1 MTAHVVWLITLPGT
15 HLQGGGEL
23 GAGADPALS
32 SASGTA
38 DYSGPYAVC
47 DHVLSYR
54 PATTAMIPFSTEGG
68 SDGNGNWTVH
78 VPNVLFG
85 TAPDGAFPANATC
98 TNPVSPSDPPYDGAA
113 GYTLREHLN
122 SGVSGEGFED
132 LTFHFS
138 THQPTTTAHY
148 PQVSRTE
155 TDYGGST
162 STVSWSGTITAVI
175 GPGVS

>member
-1 MTAHVVWLITLPGT
+1 LRCWRAWWI
-15 HLQGGGEL
+15 
-23 GAGADPALS
+23 
-32 SASGTA
+32 
-38 DYSGPYAVC
+38 
-47 DHVLSYR
+47 VL
-54 PATTAMIPFSTEGG
+54 
-68 SDGNGNWTVH
+68 D
-78 VPNVLFG
+78 
-85 TAPDGAFPANATC
+85 
-98 TNPVSPSDPPYDGAA
+98 
-113 GYTLREHLN
+113 
-122 SGVSGEGFED
+122 GFED